1 LASTSTNKQPMMLDR
16 PASTST
22 LVRTQTG
29 QIFATSLLPTS
40 IGNVTKIFDVDQ
52 ALTDTQISGAY
63 IDEIFIRYTKD
74 VNRLIDAV
82 TGSAATY
89 TINNGSGGAGTILTV
104 TSANHNAKVGQ
115 KVFLDFTS
123 GTGVDGEYEVTSV
136 PTSGTFVAASTSL
149 NTNGNVTVQFPTDFV
164 FYLVSVST
172 VTGTTQFLPLF
183 TANVESVPA
192 DQSFSLTEK
201 LILPLI
207 NSPVPHAGGNFTSST
222 STIAPKL
229 RGLMLPRGS
238 AIYVGVGGIG
248 SLTNG
253 FYVNVQGGYY

>member
-1 LASTSTNKQPMMLDR
+1 MLDR

-29 QIFATSLLPTS
+29 QTFATSLLPTS
-40 IGNVTKIFDVDQ
+40 IGNVTKVFDVDQ

-74 VNRLIDAV
+74 VNRVIDSV
-82 TGSAATY
+82 TASAATY
-89 TINNGSGGAGTILTV
+89 TRAAAVLTITL
-104 TSANHNAKVGQ
+104 ANHNLKVGQ
-115 KVFLDFTS
+115 KLFFDVQSGGAPVEEITVTAVTGTNTFTANSSAS
-123 GTGVDGEYEVTSV
+123 GTITS
-136 PTSGTFVAASTSL
+136 S
-149 NTNGNVTVQFPTDFV
+149 NVNIQKPVDFV

-172 VTGTTQFLPLF
+172 VTGTSQFLPLF

-201 LILPLI
+201 LILPLV
-207 NSPVPHAGGNFTSST
+207 NSPVPHAGANFGSANSA
-222 STIAPKL
+222 SAPKL

>member
-1 LASTSTNKQPMMLDR
+1 MASTSTNKQPMMLDR

-29 QIFATSLLPTS
+29 QTFATSLLPTS
-40 IGNVTKIFDVDQ
+40 IGNVTKVFDVDQ

-74 VNRLIDAV
+74 VNRVIDSV
-82 TGSAATY
+82 TASAATY
-89 TINNGSGGAGTILTV
+89 TRAAAVLTVTLANHNFKTGQKLFFDVQSGGAPVEEITV
-104 TSANHNAKVGQ
+104 TAVTGTNTFTANSS
-115 KVFLDFTS
+115 TS
-123 GTGVDGEYEVTSV
+123 GTITS
-136 PTSGTFVAASTSL
+136 S
-149 NTNGNVTVQFPTDFV
+149 NVNIQKPVDFV

-172 VTGTTQFLPLF
+172 VTGTSQFLPLF
-183 TANVESVPA
+183 TANVESIPA

-201 LILPLI
+201 LILPLV
-207 NSPVPHAGGNFTSST
+207 NSPVPHAGANFGSANAAS
-222 STIAPKL
+222 APKL

-238 AIYVGVGGIG
+238 GLYVGIGGIG

>member
-29 QIFATSLLPTS
+29 QLFATSLLPTS
-40 IGNVTKIFDVDQ
+40 IGNVTKVFDVDQ

-74 VNRLIDAV
+74 VNRVIDSV
-82 TGSAATY
+82 TASAATY
-89 TINNGSGGAGTILTV
+89 TRAAAVLTITL
-104 TSANHNAKVGQ
+104 ANHNLKVGQ
-115 KVFLDFTS
+115 KLFFDVQSGGAPVEEITVTAVTGTNTFTANSSTS
-123 GTGVDGEYEVTSV
+123 GTITS
-136 PTSGTFVAASTSL
+136 S
-149 NTNGNVTVQFPTDFV
+149 NVNIQKPVDFV

-172 VTGTTQFLPLF
+172 VTGTSQFLPLF
-183 TANVESVPA
+183 TANVESIPA

-201 LILPLI
+201 LILPLV
-207 NSPVPHAGGNFTSST
+207 NSPVPHAGANFGSANAAS
-222 STIAPKL
+222 APKL

>member
-1 LASTSTNKQPMMLDR
+1 MLDR

-40 IGNVTKIFDVDQ
+40 IGNVTKVFDVDQ

-74 VNRLIDAV
+74 VNRVIDSV
-82 TGSAATY
+82 TASAATY
-89 TINNGSGGAGTILTV
+89 TRAAAVLTITL
-104 TSANHNAKVGQ
+104 ANHNLKVGQ
-115 KVFLDFTS
+115 KLFFDVQSGGAPVEEITVTAVTGTNTFTANSSAS
-123 GTGVDGEYEVTSV
+123 GTITS
-136 PTSGTFVAASTSL
+136 S
-149 NTNGNVTVQFPTDFV
+149 NVNIQKPVDFV

-172 VTGTTQFLPLF
+172 VTGTSQFLPLF

-201 LILPLI
+201 LILPLV
-207 NSPVPHAGGNFTSST
+207 NSPVPHAGANFGSANAAS
-222 STIAPKL
+222 APKL

>member
-1 LASTSTNKQPMMLDR
+1 MLDR

-29 QIFATSLLPTS
+29 QVFSASLLPTS
-40 IGNVTKIFDVDQ
+40 IGNVTKVFDVDQ

-74 VNRLIDAV
+74 VNRVIDSV
-82 TGSAATY
+82 TASAASY
-89 TINNGSGGAGTILTV
+89 TRAGTVLTI
-104 TSANHNAKVGQ
+104 TLTNHNFKVGQ
-115 KVFLDFTS
+115 KLFFDVQSGGAPTEEVTVTAVTGTNTFTATSSSS
-123 GTGVDGEYEVTSV
+123 GTIG
-136 PTSGTFVAASTSL
+136 AS
-149 NTNGNVTVQFPTDFV
+149 NVNIQKPIDFV
-164 FYLVSVST
+164 FYLTKVTT

-183 TANVESVPA
+183 TASVESVPA
-192 DQSFSLTEK
+192 DQSFSLTERG
-201 LILPLI
+201 ILPLI
-207 NSPVPHAGGNFTSST
+207 NSPVPHANGNFGSAAPPNTL
-222 STIAPKL
+222 APKM

-238 AIYVGVGGIG
+238 AIFVGISGIG

>member
-29 QIFATSLLPTS
+29 QTFATSLLPTS
-40 IGNVTKIFDVDQ
+40 IGNVTKVFDVDQ

-63 IDEIFIRYTKD
+63 IDEIFLRYTKD
-74 VNRLIDAV
+74 VNRVIDSV
-82 TGSAATY
+82 TASAATY
-89 TINNGSGGAGTILTV
+89 TRAAAVLTVTLANHNFKTGQKLFFDVQSGGAPVEEITVTAVTGTNTFTANSSASGTIT
-104 TSANHNAKVGQ
+104 TSNVNIQ
-115 KVFLDFTS
+115 KPV
-123 GTGVDGEYEVTSV
+123 
-136 PTSGTFVAASTSL
+136 
-149 NTNGNVTVQFPTDFV
+149 DFV

-172 VTGTTQFLPLF
+172 VTGTSQFLPLF
-183 TANVESVPA
+183 TANVESIPA

-201 LILPLI
+201 LILPLV
-207 NSPVPHAGGNFTSST
+207 NSPVPHAGANFGSANAAS
-222 STIAPKL
+222 APKL

-238 AIYVGVGGIG
+238 AIYVGVSGIG

>member
-1 LASTSTNKQPMMLDR
+1 MLDR

-40 IGNVTKIFDVDQ
+40 IGNVTKVFDVDQ

-74 VNRLIDAV
+74 VNQFIDAV
-82 TGSAATY
+82 SPSAATY
-89 TINNGSGGAGTILTV
+89 ARSLTALTV
-104 TSANHNAKVGQ
+104 TLANHNVKVGD
-115 KVFLDFTS
+115 KVYLDVTTGAATDEVLTITEVTATTFKGAHSVS
-123 GTGVDGEYEVTSV
+123 GT
-136 PTSGTFVAASTSL
+136 
-149 NTNGNVTVQFPTDFV
+149 TNGNVNVYLPTDFV
-164 FYLVSVST
+164 FYLVSTST

-183 TANVESVPA
+183 TAHVLSLPE

-253 FYVNVQGGYY
+253 FYINIQGGYY

>member
-1 LASTSTNKQPMMLDR
+1 MLDR

-29 QIFATSLLPTS
+29 QLFATSLLPTS
-40 IGNVTKIFDVDQ
+40 IGNVTKVFDVDQ

-74 VNRLIDAV
+74 VNRVIDSV
-82 TGSAATY
+82 TASAATY
-89 TINNGSGGAGTILTV
+89 TRAAAVLTITL
-104 TSANHNAKVGQ
+104 ANHNLKVGQ
-115 KVFLDFTS
+115 KLFFDVQSGGAPVEEITVTAVTGTNTFTANSSTS
-123 GTGVDGEYEVTSV
+123 GTITS
-136 PTSGTFVAASTSL
+136 S
-149 NTNGNVTVQFPTDFV
+149 NVNIQKPVDFV

-172 VTGTTQFLPLF
+172 VTGTSQFLPLF

-201 LILPLI
+201 LILPLV
-207 NSPVPHAGGNFTSST
+207 NSPVPHAGANFGSANAAS
-222 STIAPKL
+222 APKL

-238 AIYVGVGGIG
+238 GLYVGIGGIG

>member
-1 LASTSTNKQPMMLDR
+1 MASTSTNKQPMMLDR

-29 QIFATSLLPTS
+29 QTFATSLLPTS
-40 IGNVTKIFDVDQ
+40 IGNVTKVFDVDQ

-74 VNRLIDAV
+74 VNRVIDSV
-82 TGSAATY
+82 TASAATY
-89 TINNGSGGAGTILTV
+89 TRAAAVLTVTLANHNFKTGQKLFFDVQSGGAPVEEITV
-104 TSANHNAKVGQ
+104 TAVTGTNTFTANSS
-115 KVFLDFTS
+115 TS
-123 GTGVDGEYEVTSV
+123 GTITS
-136 PTSGTFVAASTSL
+136 S
-149 NTNGNVTVQFPTDFV
+149 NVNIQKPVDFV

-172 VTGTTQFLPLF
+172 VTGTSQFLPLF

-201 LILPLI
+201 LILPLV
-207 NSPVPHAGGNFTSST
+207 NSPVPHAGANFGSANAAS
-222 STIAPKL
+222 APKL

>member
-1 LASTSTNKQPMMLDR
+1 MMLDR

-29 QIFATSLLPTS
+29 QTFATSLLPTS
-40 IGNVTKIFDVDQ
+40 IGNVTKVFDVDQ

-74 VNRLIDAV
+74 VNRVIDSV
-82 TGSAATY
+82 TASAATY
-89 TINNGSGGAGTILTV
+89 TRAAAVLTITL
-104 TSANHNAKVGQ
+104 ANHNLKVGQ
-115 KVFLDFTS
+115 KLFFDVQSGGAPVEEITVTAVTGTNTFTANSSAS
-123 GTGVDGEYEVTSV
+123 GTITS
-136 PTSGTFVAASTSL
+136 S
-149 NTNGNVTVQFPTDFV
+149 NVNIQKPVDFV

-172 VTGTTQFLPLF
+172 VTGTSQFLPLF

-201 LILPLI
+201 LILPLV
-207 NSPVPHAGGNFTSST
+207 NSPVPHAGANFGSANAAS
-222 STIAPKL
+222 APKL

>member
-1 LASTSTNKQPMMLDR
+1 MLDR

-29 QIFATSLLPTS
+29 QLFATSLLPTS
-40 IGNVTKIFDVDQ
+40 IGNVTKVFDVDQ

-74 VNRLIDAV
+74 VNRVIDSV
-82 TGSAATY
+82 TASAATY
-89 TINNGSGGAGTILTV
+89 TRAAAVLTVTLANHNFKTGQKLFFDVQSGGAPVEEITV
-104 TSANHNAKVGQ
+104 TAVTGTNTFTANSS
-115 KVFLDFTS
+115 TS
-123 GTGVDGEYEVTSV
+123 GTITS
-136 PTSGTFVAASTSL
+136 S
-149 NTNGNVTVQFPTDFV
+149 NVNIQKPVDFV

-172 VTGTTQFLPLF
+172 VTGTSQFLPLF
-183 TANVESVPA
+183 TANVESIPA

-201 LILPLI
+201 LILPLV
-207 NSPVPHAGGNFTSST
+207 NSPVPHAGANFGSANAAS
-222 STIAPKL
+222 APKL

-238 AIYVGVGGIG
+238 GLYVGIGGIG